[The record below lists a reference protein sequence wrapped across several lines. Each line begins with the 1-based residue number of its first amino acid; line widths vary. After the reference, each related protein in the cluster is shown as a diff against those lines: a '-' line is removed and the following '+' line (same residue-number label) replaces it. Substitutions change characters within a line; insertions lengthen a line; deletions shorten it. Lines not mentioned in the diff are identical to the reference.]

1 MRLLCS
7 RTYPYPYPYPYPCPC
22 THLPSYSLPQV
33 RLAMLG
39 ETPVAIKTLK
49 KDGVAVALPEKQLQK
64 LQRECS
70 LMASVSHPNIVQVRD
85 S

>member
-1 MRLLCS
+1 
-7 RTYPYPYPYPYPCPC
+7 
-22 THLPSYSLPQV
+22 
-33 RLAMLG
+33 MLG